1 LYCRTP
7 HTSSSLVG
15 PVIVKLWLTSSGS
28 QRPLP
33 RQCNRQVY
41 SALGSSHLVVQ
52 YREVRPKDPTLARR
66 RWYDGLLFVHRRR
79 RNSKLGTTWRS
90 HHRLVL
96 LMDFLLRKQLR
107 PDRIRISRR
116 NCNPS
121 TSSQDRWICC
131 GLYRLLWYLYQLC
144 HSDSSLGAESWMELQ
159 DRYV

>member
-7 HTSSSLVG
+7 HTSSSLVS
-15 PVIVKLWLTSSGS
+15 PVVAFVWLTISWS

-33 RQCNRQVY
+33 RQCHRQVY
-41 SALGSSHLVVQ
+41 SALGSSHFVVQ
-52 YREVRPKDPTLARR
+52 YREVRPKDPALARR
-66 RWYDGLLFVHRRR
+66 RWYDGLLFIHRRG
-79 RNSKLGTTWRS
+79 RNSKLGTTRRADY
-90 HHRLVL
+90 RLVL
-96 LMDFLLRKQLR
+96 LMDLLLRKQLR

-116 NCNPS
+116 NRNSS
-121 TSSQDRWICC
+121 TSSQDRWIRR